1 MNKIN
6 YDSWNKLKLSYYLKR
21 RRKRIA
27 RYFDEYTKRNLS
39 LIGSELF
46 TNVERKGI
54 KLKWIKWVKEDQQ
67 C

>member
-21 RRKRIA
+21 RRKRIV
-27 RYFDEYTKRNLS
+27 RYFDEYTKRKLP

-46 TNVERKGI
+46 TNVESKGI
-54 KLKWIKWVKEDQQ
+54 KLEWIKGIKEE
-67 C
+67 